1 MRNFLFASALAF
13 ATMALLPNFTV
24 TAAQAGTFESTG
36 SDRLAEIDIGYVRR
50 MLRLTAEQERF
61 WPPVES
67 ALRSLSHRQANV
79 EPAGLVR
86 RISRRVVSIVLDG
99 AAIERLAVSARP
111 LVAVLDE
118 EQKRTAVSLAQQMG
132 LGPVLAALN

>member
-1 MRNFLFASALAF
+1 MRNFVFASALAF
-13 ATMALLPNFTV
+13 AAIALWPNFTV
-24 TAAQAGTFESTG
+24 GARAGDIESIG
-36 SDRLAEIDIGYVRR
+36 SDRLAEIDIGYVKR

-67 ALRSLSHRQANV
+67 ALPSLSRRPANA
-79 EPAGLVR
+79 EPDGFVR
-86 RISRRVVSIVLDG
+86 RISRRVVSLVLDG

-111 LVAVLDE
+111 LVAVLDD
-118 EQKRTAVSLAQQMG
+118 EQKRTAMTLAQQMG